1 MGRSQTR
8 LQLGCRWPE
17 PPAGRGLKHLAPPAL
32 RSQRLEIGF
41 NTVPFATF
49 KTEILSSPSAES
61 ACLCPIA
68 PGTLTW
74 NNDEALPSSIFD
86 SCDLCGSRNHMH
98 GKQFCTSPS
107 ACLDHCESRSSFFRI
122 GRGGN
127 PASLDV

>member
-1 MGRSQTR
+1 MGRSQTVTR

-49 KTEILSSPSAES
+49 KAEILSSPCAS

-74 NNDEALPSSIFD
+74 NNDEALCIFD
-86 SCDLCGSRNHMH
+86 CCDLCGSRNLVH

-122 GRGGN
+122 GRDGN